1 MVFSIPRGLPTN
13 PPLFC
18 CSPAPRTAAA
28 ASARTAASAAAGG
41 AATAAAHAGGPNPQ
55 EVARIKAAILRATSL
70 EEVRQLEAQLKA
82 GNYSAQ

>member
-1 MVFSIPRGLPTN
+1 MVFFIPRGLPTN

-28 ASARTAASAAAGG
+28 ASTRTAASAAAGG
-41 AATAAAHAGGPNPQ
+41 AATAAHAGGPNPQ